1 MFGYLLKMLP
11 ITFLLSQKKYCCCVR
26 LTRFIGSFADCG
38 LLLFTAN
45 IVTNYWTTFPL
56 IFSLSDV
63 RKKEKSSSIK
73 ILLSYLRSTGGVATD
88 TVCGSLRALLGRQVM
103 AFGFPGSV
111 VGTSSSCFTMT
122 NYKLKECTPALYIV
136 NKVRCKCVQ

>member
-1 MFGYLLKMLP
+1 MFGYLLKTLP
-11 ITFLLSQKKYCCCVR
+11 ITFLLSQKKYCCCVL
-26 LTRFIGSFADCG
+26 LTRFIGSFADWG

-45 IVTNYWTTFPL
+45 IVTNYWTACSPYLFV
-56 IFSLSDV
+56 LSDD
-63 RKKEKSSSIK
+63 RKKEEFQHK
-73 ILLSYLRSTGGVATD
+73 ILLCYLRSTGGVATD

-111 VGTSSSCFTMT
+111 VGTSSSYCIIT
-122 NYKLKECTPALYIV
+122 NYKFKECTLALYIV